1 MIGDEN
7 TTPSQAVGD
16 DEYYEETIVEYVDNG
31 GRRRILV
38 IVLVLLILLLAG
50 LGFFVVR
57 LAKPAGV
64 PKTSELPKGIRWVR
78 SFYSFGPSQDQ
89 ALVTPTATDISS
101 DGTVWTIAS
110 KRYIVGFSPSGQV
123 RRVIAP
129 QVGQGAGQVTSLEGI
144 AVGDDGSVYVT
155 DFGNNRVDVF
165 SRSGALVRSWGVQ
178 LPQVIDVKGNRVAV
192 AASNGIGLFDTS
204 GKLITKWGSRGN
216 GNDQV
221 DLPHGILIG
230 DDGNIYVAD
239 TQNRRVTAYSAS
251 GKILWRIADPNKTG
265 SNLASTETSVPKVN
279 GVKQSLLL
287 PTGLAQDSA
296 GHLLLTD
303 TFAFEIVVMD
313 PKLKGRIIARYGE
326 EGQGDGQF
334 AYPTGISYDK
344 DRDWVAIS
352 DTSNNRVQL
361 LRIPGTGGSAIR
373 RGLKSITDTP
383 IWLCSIPLFLLILAV
398 FLWRRGRR
406 ADEKNVDEQEV

>member
-7 TTPSQAVGD
+7 TTPGQVAGD
-16 DEYYEETIVEYVDNG
+16 GEYYEETIVEYVDNG
-31 GRRRILV
+31 GRRRILA
-38 IVLVLLILLLAG
+38 IVLILLILLLSA

-64 PKTSELPKGIRWVR
+64 PTASELPKGIKWVR
-78 SFYSFGPSQDQ
+78 SFYSFGPSQEQ
-89 ALVTPTATDISS
+89 ALITPTATDIAA
-101 DGTVWTIAS
+101 DGTIWTLAS

-155 DFGNNRVDVF
+155 DFGNNRVDVY
-165 SRSGALVRSWGVQ
+165 SRAGTLVRSWGVQ

-192 AASNGIGLFDTS
+192 AASNGIGVFDTS
-204 GKLITKWGSRGN
+204 GKLIAKWGSRGS

-230 DDGNIYVAD
+230 DDNNIYVSD
-239 TQNRRVTAYSAS
+239 TQNRRVTAYSPS

-279 GVKQSLLL
+279 GVKQSLIL
-287 PTGLAQDSA
+287 PTGLTQDSA

-303 TFAFEIVVMD
+303 TFSFEIVVMD

-334 AYPTGISYDK
+334 AYPTGISYDR
-344 DRDWVAIS
+344 DRDWVAIA
-352 DTSNNRVQL
+352 DTTNNRVQVI
-361 LRIPGTGGSAIR
+361 RIPGTGGSAIR
-373 RGLKSITDTP
+373 RGLRSITDTP

-398 FLWRRGRR
+398 VLWRRGRR
-406 ADEKNVDEQEV
+406 TEDDTTEKQEA